1 MCLTLVVAVYKS
13 APCACRKHDA
23 LLRMRALAMRNCDTC
38 PGVKVAE
45 ARESALAADKDE
57 LEGCNHPA
65 MPVTG
70 KLAALKWVLFEGG
83 TPFDAFLTAASAQ
96 VCR

>member
-1 MCLTLVVAVYKS
+1 
-13 APCACRKHDA
+13 
-23 LLRMRALAMRNCDTC
+23 
-38 PGVKVAE
+38 
-45 ARESALAADKDE
+45 
-57 LEGCNHPA
+57 